1 MSLLQ
6 IFFRR
11 ILEYDGVD
19 VEADPLQH
27 PDLAVMSQR
36 ELADLPLMPA
46 NLGRH
51 LPSHMTSPDG
61 CRRHDRPLCL

>member
-6 IFFRR
+6 IFFRH

-19 VEADPLQH
+19 VEADPLRH

-51 LPSHMTSPDG
+51 LCPSSGLSATFSPKAG
-61 CRRHDRPLCL
+61 RSG